1 MKYLI
6 LPFLIACGSPMVQ
19 VYGPGH
25 TTMAQ
30 ILKDRAVALVVKD
43 SEDGS
48 VQAYCSGVWV
58 SNTEILTANHCVIG
72 VDYINYVVNS
82 DVYDSHE
89 PTLPKLN
96 ITPRFA
102 VITKR
107 DIDHDLAILTA
118 PNKLIHGNASVG
130 DDVVQGQSVQTMGQP
145 KGLWFSYSS
154 GEVAAIRVMPSAHG
168 YEMLL
173 IQSTAF
179 ISPGSSG
186 GGLFDEYG
194 NVVGIT
200 HAAYQ
205 GGGAEN
211 LNLFIHTKYIRKI
224 LGR

>member
-48 VQAYCSGVWV
+48 VQ
-58 SNTEILTANHCVIG
+58 
-72 VDYINYVVNS
+72 
-82 DVYDSHE
+82 
-89 PTLPKLN
+89 
-96 ITPRFA
+96 
-102 VITKR
+102 
-107 DIDHDLAILTA
+107 DLAILTA